1 MRIIGI
7 DLGKINSQVSER
19 NEDGKEVDNDRVR
32 TNRESLVKKL
42 AGPKARVLIEAGT
55 PARWVARCLREAGH
69 EVVVADPGYLP
80 MYVDLKSKR
89 KKTDKRDAAL
99 LSQALL
105 NGMWR
110 PAHERSDEEQIRKM
124 RIDSRSRH
132 VGTRTMLVNAIK
144 AALHA
149 FGLEPVKGT
158 PEKLPAS
165 MRLVLPQLPEA
176 ARGVVETDIAALEHQ
191 NAVIAKLDEEIA
203 ATSGKSPHVQR
214 LMTVPGIGLI
224 TAATFVATIDNARR
238 FANGHELASHL
249 GLAPSE
255 HSSGEKRLLGG
266 ITKAGPKYLRILLVQ
281 AAWSIWRSKDAA
293 ASRLRAWVQQV
304 GDRRG
309 RKPAI
314 IALARKLAGI
324 LLAMWK
330 KETDFRP
337 AASAAR
343 LPLTALLPVR

>member
-1 MRIIGI
+1 MRTIGI
-7 DLGKINSQVSER
+7 DLGKINSQVSVRDE
-19 NEDGKEVDNDRVR
+19 EGKELWNDRVK
-32 TNRESLVKKL
+32 TDRESLVKMV

-144 AALHA
+144 ATFHA
-149 FGLEPVKGT
+149 FGLDHVKGT
-158 PEKLPAS
+158 PEKQPAA
-165 MRLVLPQLPEA
+165 MRAALSQLPEA
-176 ARGVVETDIAALEHQ
+176 ARGVVETDIAALEAQ
-191 NAVIAKLDEEIA
+191 NAIIAKLDEEIA
-203 ATSGKSPHVQR
+203 ATSGRSPHVQR

-224 TAATFVATIDNARR
+224 TAATFVATIDNAHR

-281 AAWSIWRSKDAA
+281 AAWSIWRSKDSAA
-293 ASRLRAWVQQV
+293 ARLRAWGQRI

-309 RKPAI
+309 RKPAVV
-314 IALARKLAGI
+314 ALARKLAGI

-330 KETDFRP
+330 KQTDFRP
-337 AASAAR
+337 EASAAR
-343 LPLTALLPVR
+343 SPLTAP

>member
-19 NEDGKEVDNDRVR
+19 DERGEEVRSVRVQSDRA
-32 TNRESLVKKL
+32 SLVETL
-42 AGPKARVLIEAGT
+42 SGPKARVLIEAGT
-55 PARWVARCLREAGH
+55 PARWVANCLREAGH

-110 PAHERSDEEQIRKM
+110 PAHERSEEEQIRKM

-132 VGTRTMLVNAIK
+132 VGTRTMLINAIK
-144 AALHA
+144 AAFHS
-149 FGLEPVKGT
+149 FGLDQVKGK
-158 PEKLPAS
+158 PEAQPAA
-165 MRLVLPQLPEA
+165 MRLALSQLPEA
-176 ARGVVETDIAALEHQ
+176 ARGVVETDIAALEAQ
-191 NAVIAKLDEEIA
+191 NVIVAKLDEEIA
-203 ATSGKSPHVQR
+203 ATSGQNPHVQR
-214 LMTVPGIGLI
+214 LMTVPGVGLI
-224 TAATFVATIDNARR
+224 TAATFVATIDNPHR

-249 GLAPSE
+249 GTAPSE
-255 HSSGEKRLLGG
+255 HSSGERRLLGS

-281 AAWSIWRSKDAA
+281 AAWSIWRSTDPAA
-293 ASRLRAWVQQV
+293 ARLRAWVHQI
-304 GDRRG
+304 GERRG
-309 RKPAI
+309 RKTAI
-314 IALARKLAGI
+314 VALARKLAGI

-330 KETDFRP
+330 KESDFRP
-337 AASAAR
+337 EASAAR
-343 LPLTALLPVR
+343 SPLTAP